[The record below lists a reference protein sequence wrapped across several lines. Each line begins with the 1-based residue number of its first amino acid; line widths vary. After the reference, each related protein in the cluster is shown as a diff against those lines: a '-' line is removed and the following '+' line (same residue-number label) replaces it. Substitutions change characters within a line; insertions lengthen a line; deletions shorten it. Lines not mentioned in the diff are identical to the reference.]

1 MHAEPT
7 LSTPPEPTLSTAIP
21 TNEPENSSPAGDS
34 LATLKD
40 FRRNPLA
47 DLFHRDSLSEV
58 FAHARNVLTCA
69 MLMAAGMFAVR
80 HHERVQLPGMWTVHA
95 AGYIV
100 VAVGVLLLL
109 LNLWDGLR
117 RLSRRRHSLVLRAI
131 AIYVYIALSLRLTQ
145 VLLYFRT
152 QP

>member
-1 MHAEPT
+1 MHAEITPSTTAEPAPVAPT
-7 LSTPPEPTLSTAIP
+7 PGHDAEVALPDGGLA
-21 TNEPENSSPAGDS
+21 S
-34 LATLKD
+34 LQH
-40 FRRNPLA
+40 FRRDLLA
-47 DLFHRDSLSEV
+47 DLFHRDGLAEV
-58 FAHARNVLTCA
+58 FSHARNVLTCA

-80 HHERVQLPGMWTVHA
+80 HHERVHLPGMWTVHA

-117 RLSRRRHSLVLRAI
+117 RLSKRRHSLVLRAI

-152 QP
+152 QT

>member
-1 MHAEPT
+1 MHAEPP
-7 LSTPPEPTLSTAIP
+7 LSTPADPAPTLPADDTDR
-21 TNEPENSSPAGDS
+21 SSPAGGLAS
-34 LATLKD
+34 LQH
-40 FRRNPLA
+40 FRRDLLA
-47 DLFHRDSLSEV
+47 DLFHRDGLSEV
-58 FAHARNVLTCA
+58 FTHARNVLTCA

-100 VAVGVLLLL
+100 AAVGVLLLL

-117 RLSRRRHSLVLRAI
+117 RLSKRRHSLVLRAI